1 MRASGEEGTEGGG
14 GQGPKVKG
22 LECKPAT
29 GQLCETQNSGF
40 LDCLEVSL

>member
-1 MRASGEEGTEGGG
+1 MKGEV

-22 LECKPAT
+22 PEGKSAN

-40 LDCLEVSL
+40 WDCLEVSL